1 MPWGKASAE
10 PFWLGR
16 GVVAGTRPLPHSS
29 LPSCRS
35 WTAAAPRR
43 LLALLRL
50 LALRGTRLPGLPPAL
65 PLLAWARPAPLL
77 PEALFLEDLV
87 FWDLYTLQDAVWS
100 GFKYSQKDTQPAER
114 FVVAPWFLM
123 SKKFAAATR
132 HRRVSKTQWTRNP
145 GRRQFF
151 GMCKNSAE
159 KMKNWSEQPRQ
170 TPQQVVTKTL
180 QQSLPKRNGSVNKFS
195 ECAKNS
201 PENPKNSVKS
211 EKLDRAT
218 CTLLAERLVNL
229 PEDSSG
235 HTA

>member
-65 PLLAWARPAPLL
+65 PLHAWARPAPLL
-77 PEALFLEDLV
+77 SEALFLEDLV

-145 GRRQFF
+145 GRPKNF
-151 GMCKNSAE
+151 GMCTNSAE
-159 KMKNWSEQPRQ
+159 KYETLYRATGAAATARRDENSSAKCA
-170 TPQQVVTKTL
+170 KT
-180 QQSLPKRNGSVNKFS
+180 QWFRNKFS
-195 ECAKNS
+195 ECA
-201 PENPKNSVKS
+201 
-211 EKLDRAT
+211 T
-218 CTLLAERLVNL
+218 TLQKI
-229 PEDSSG
+229 
-235 HTA
+235 